1 MKLTFSD
8 VLGGYGKLKAAIQRI
23 IVLNTGPKYTYVC
36 VPWLVLLGVEADLC
50 QFLKVCKTQPISK
63 MSSAMKLILSPAA
76 RNKIKNTR
84 LGQSLTGVNLT

>member
-1 MKLTFSD
+1 MCVCTGWFSF
-8 VLGGYGKLKAAIQRI
+8 
-23 IVLNTGPKYTYVC
+23 
-36 VPWLVLLGVEADLC
+36 GVEADLC
-50 QFLKVCKTQPISK
+50 QFLNVCKTQPISK